1 MVVLVSTIVTVASRR
16 RIVAITI
23 IVISLISSFSSFQF
37 LLFFCKLLL
46 HTFKLLQKKL
56 AVTDSLPKLEVLLE
70 YLRETNLFSFFFRK
84 LFFLADRNLNVE
96 LMTLSDCPWLQLRQI
111 NFFCENVDMIQIG
124 QWITETTKIVRQEEI
139 QNFAAF

>member
-1 MVVLVSTIVTVASRR
+1 
-16 RIVAITI
+16 
-23 IVISLISSFSSFQF
+23 
-37 LLFFCKLLL
+37 LLL

-84 LFFLADRNLNVE
+84 LFFLAGRNLNVE

-124 QWITETTKIVRQEEI
+124 QRITETTKIVRQEEI